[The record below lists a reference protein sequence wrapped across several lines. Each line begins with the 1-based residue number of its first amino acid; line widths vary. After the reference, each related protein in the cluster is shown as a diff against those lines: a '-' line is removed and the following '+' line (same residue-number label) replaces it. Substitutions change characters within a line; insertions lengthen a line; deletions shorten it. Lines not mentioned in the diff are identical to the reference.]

1 MKHAHW
7 LIFSTIF
14 ASALSAGALPTLPR
28 EPVNILL
35 LGTFHFADAGLDSY
49 QPEHEVDIFSAT
61 RQKELDVVLDC
72 LESFGPTKI
81 GLERKW
87 SENHELN
94 EQYGSFLAGDLELSS
109 NEIHQIGFRLAK
121 RLNHERIFA
130 IDAHRRFYEPY
141 VDPGEYAEEHGQA
154 LNEALWEEYYTGLY
168 RHDDALKME
177 QSLIEHLLYRNSEER
192 IERGHGHYLVGTF
205 RAGTGDE
212 YPGVDAKIAWYNRN
226 LRIFAN
232 VQRITESPDD
242 RILVV
247 IGAGHLPILRHAI
260 EASPEYHLVDL
271 KDVVSSD
278 CR

>member
-1 MKHAHW
+1 MKPALW
-7 LIFSTIF
+7 LMFSTMF
-14 ASALSAGALPTLPR
+14 ASALSAADSPALPR
-28 EPVNILL
+28 EPVNILV

-49 QPEHEVDIFSAT
+49 EPEHEVDIFSAT
-61 RQKELDVVLDC
+61 RQKELGVILDC
-72 LESFGPTKI
+72 LERFRPTKI

-94 EQYGSFLAGDLELSS
+94 EEYRSFLAGDLELSS

-141 VDPGEYAEEHGQA
+141 VDPDEYAEEHGQA
-154 LNEALWEEYYTGLY
+154 LNEAVWEDYYAGLY
-168 RHDDALKME
+168 RRDDALKVE
-177 QSLIEHLLYRNSEER
+177 QSLIEHLLYRNSEDR
-192 IERGHGHYLVGTF
+192 IERGHGHYLVGSF
-205 RAGTGDE
+205 SAGTGDE

-232 VQRITESPDD
+232 VQRITEGPDD

-247 IGAGHLPILRHAI
+247 IGAGHLPILRHAL
-260 EASPEYHLVDL
+260 EASPEYRLVEV
-271 KDVVSSD
+271 KDVLSAN
-278 CR
+278 CQ